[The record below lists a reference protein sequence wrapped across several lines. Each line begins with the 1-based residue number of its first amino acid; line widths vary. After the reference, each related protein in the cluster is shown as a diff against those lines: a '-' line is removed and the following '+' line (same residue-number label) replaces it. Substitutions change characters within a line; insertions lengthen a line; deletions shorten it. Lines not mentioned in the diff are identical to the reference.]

1 MAKTKKAL
9 AIAGV
14 TLGLMC
20 TGVGAASANSGSG
33 TTGSTTNSGGVLSG
47 DVIQIPIDIGTNIC
61 GNSINV
67 IGIGNWVFGNACGTV
82 S

>member
-20 TGVGAASANSGSG
+20 TGAGFASANSSAS
-33 TTGSTTNSGGVLSG
+33 GSTGNSGGVLSG
-47 DVIQIPIDIGTNIC
+47 DVIQIPIDIGTNVC

-67 IGIGNWVFGNACGTV
+67 IGIGNWVFGNACGSV

>member
-1 MAKTKKAL
+1 MVKTKKAL
-9 AIAGV
+9 AVAAV
-14 TLGLMC
+14 TVGIMC
-20 TGVGAASANSGSG
+20 TGVGAASANSG

-67 IGIGNWVFGNACGTV
+67 IGIGNWVFGNACSTV